1 MSINI
6 NDIILN
12 TAISKGFT
20 IFTLYPIDYIK
31 TNIQYG
37 NKINYSNY
45 FKFYKGINITLLT
58 QVPYS
63 VIVLTNYTYCK
74 NKMQLN
80 YPQFY
85 NYYKIS
91 SLVIIASIS
100 DLLGSLWITPVEK
113 IKQFIQ
119 VKNIKNTTLIINNI
133 YKKNGFIGFYK
144 GYYSIVL
151 RDLPYRAI
159 KLPTYELLKEYLVKN
174 NYSLNN
180 YNIISISVISAL
192 TATFLT
198 NPLDVIC
205 TQRLTEK
212 KYNIKNINFFSGLR
226 QSLLYNSLSNAIF
239 FTLFEYLNS
248 L

>member
-63 VIVLTNYTYCK
+63 IIVFTNYTYCK
-74 NKMQLN
+74 NKMQLS

-85 NYYKIS
+85 NNYKIS

-100 DLLGSLWITPVEK
+100 DLLGSSFTSTLRANVLPLKFTFTASCIDLNSSK
-113 IKQFIQ
+113 IMFCQS
-119 VKNIKNTTLIINNI
+119 
-133 YKKNGFIGFYK
+133 FIGLNIRK
-144 GYYSIVL
+144 
-151 RDLPYRAI
+151 
-159 KLPTYELLKEYLVKN
+159 
-174 NYSLNN
+174 NYS
-180 YNIISISVISAL
+180 
-192 TATFLT
+192 
-198 NPLDVIC
+198 
-205 TQRLTEK
+205 
-212 KYNIKNINFFSGLR
+212 FSN
-226 QSLLYNSLSNAIF
+226 SWVVLLL
-239 FTLFEYLNS
+239 
-248 L
+248 